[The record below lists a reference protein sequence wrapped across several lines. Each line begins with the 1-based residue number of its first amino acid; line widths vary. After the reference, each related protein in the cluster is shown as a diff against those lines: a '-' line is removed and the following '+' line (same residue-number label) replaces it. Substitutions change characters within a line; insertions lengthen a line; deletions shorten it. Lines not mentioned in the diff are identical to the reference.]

1 MAKKI
6 LVINDTQEILQ
17 LFADILITEGY
28 EVALHSYSTRDID
41 LVRKVAPDLI
51 ISDHPPTDEKQA
63 WQFLQKLK
71 MTRETAR
78 IPVVLCTTNS
88 KTIMEGE
95 GHLAAKGV
103 IVVLKPFDIDDL
115 LEAVATQIGKAWE
128 DDSAGLANK
137 VVNTEAATG
146 AEGM

>member
-1 MAKKI
+1 VPKKI

-17 LFADILITEGY
+17 LFADILTGEGY

-41 LVRKVAPDLI
+41 LVKRVAPDLI

-71 MTRETAR
+71 MVRETAS

-88 KTIMEGE
+88 KTVVEGE

-115 LEAVATQIGKAWE
+115 LNAVETQIGKAWE
-128 DDSAGLANK
+128 SDEAGLAK
-137 VVNTEAATG
+137 KIVSTEENSDPG
-146 AEGM
+146 L

>member
-1 MAKKI
+1 MPKKI

-17 LFADILITEGY
+17 LFADILTGEGY

-41 LVRKVAPDLI
+41 LVKRVAPDLI

-71 MTRETAR
+71 MVRETAH

-88 KTIMEGE
+88 KTVTEGE

-115 LEAVATQIGKAWE
+115 ISAVETQIGKAWE
-128 DDSAGLANK
+128 SDEAGLAK
-137 VVNTEAATG
+137 RIVTTDDG
-146 AEGM
+146 AGPAL

>member
-17 LFADILITEGY
+17 LFAEILNGEGY

-41 LVRKVAPDLI
+41 VVKRAAPDLI

-71 MTRETAR
+71 MTRETSH

-88 KTIMEGE
+88 KTIIEGE

-103 IVVLKPFDIDDL
+103 IVVLKPFDIEDL
-115 LEAVATQIGKAWE
+115 IGAVETQIGKAWDPTNQGMTDMVVDIQPE
-128 DDSAGLANK
+128 PSK
-137 VVNTEAATG
+137 VNQ
-146 AEGM
+146 

>member
-1 MAKKI
+1 MPKKI

-17 LFADILITEGY
+17 LFADILTGEGY
-28 EVALHSYSTRDID
+28 EVALHSYSTRDIE
-41 LVRKVAPDLI
+41 LVKKVAPDLI

-71 MTRETAR
+71 MTRETSR

-88 KTIMEGE
+88 KTIIEGE

-103 IVVLKPFDIDDL
+103 IVVLKPFDIEDL
-115 LEAVATQIGKAWE
+115 LGAVETQIGKAWDGE
-128 DDSAGLANK
+128 DAGLANK
-137 VVNTEAATG
+137 VINTQDDVTVES
-146 AEGM
+146 M

>member
-17 LFADILITEGY
+17 LFAEILTGEGY
-28 EVALHSYSTRDID
+28 EVELHSYSTRDMD
-41 LVRKVAPDLI
+41 TVRQAAPDLI

-71 MTRETAR
+71 MTPETAK

-88 KTIMEGE
+88 KIVIEGE

-103 IVVLKPFDIDDL
+103 VIVLKPFDIEDL
-115 LEAVATQIGKAWE
+115 LDAVETQIGKAA
-128 DDSAGLANK
+128 DLSDGGLADK
-137 VVNTEAATG
+137 VVSSQ
-146 AEGM
+146 

>member
-1 MAKKI
+1 MPKKI

-17 LFADILITEGY
+17 LFADILTGEGY

-41 LVRKVAPDLI
+41 LVKRVAPDLI

-71 MTRETAR
+71 MVRETAS

-88 KTIMEGE
+88 KTVVEGE

-115 LEAVATQIGKAWE
+115 LNAVETQIGKAWE
-128 DDSAGLANK
+128 SDEAGLAK
-137 VVNTEAATG
+137 KIVSTEENSDPG
-146 AEGM
+146 L

>member
-17 LFADILITEGY
+17 LFAEILTGEGY
-28 EVALHSYSTRDID
+28 EVALHSYSTRDIE
-41 LVRKVAPDLI
+41 LVKRTAPDLI

-71 MTRETAR
+71 MTRQTAN

-88 KTIMEGE
+88 KIIIDGE

-103 IVVLKPFDIDDL
+103 IVVLKPFDIQDL
-115 LEAVATQIGKAWE
+115 LDAVETQIGKAWE
-128 DDSAGLANK
+128 ADEAGLTNM
-137 VVNTEAATG
+137 VVSVEPGAA
-146 AEGM
+146 E

>member
-1 MAKKI
+1 VPKKI

-17 LFADILITEGY
+17 LFADILTAEGY

-41 LVRKVAPDLI
+41 LVKRVAPDLI

-71 MTRETAR
+71 MVRETAA

-88 KTIMEGE
+88 KTVIEGE

-103 IVVLKPFDIDDL
+103 IVVLKPFDIEDL
-115 LEAVATQIGKAWE
+115 LNAVEAQIGKAGDGDE
-128 DDSAGLANK
+128 AGLANK
-137 VVNTEAATG
+137 VVSTEENAG
-146 AEGM
+146 PSEG

>member
-17 LFADILITEGY
+17 LFAEILTGEGY
-28 EVALHSYSTRDID
+28 EVQLHSYSTRDIE
-41 LVRKVAPDLI
+41 VVKRAAPELI

-71 MTRETAR
+71 MTRETAN

-88 KTIMEGE
+88 RIIMEGE

-103 IVVLKPFDIDDL
+103 IVVLKPFDIEDL
-115 LEAVATQIGKAWE
+115 LDAVATQIGKSWE
-128 DDSAGLANK
+128 GDNVGLNNM
-137 VVNTEAATG
+137 VVNIEPDG
-146 AEGM
+146 AE

>member
-1 MAKKI
+1 MPKKI

-17 LFADILITEGY
+17 LFADILTGEGY

-41 LVRKVAPDLI
+41 LVKKVAPDLI

-71 MTRETAR
+71 MVRETAH

-88 KTIMEGE
+88 KMIIEGE

-103 IVVLKPFDIDDL
+103 IVILKPFDIDDL
-115 LEAVATQIGKAWE
+115 VDAVQTQIGKAWDGPQVGLSQKIVNPE
-128 DDSAGLANK
+128 DDPGPNL
-137 VVNTEAATG
+137 
-146 AEGM
+146 

>member
-1 MAKKI
+1 MPKKI

-17 LFADILITEGY
+17 LFADILIGEGY
-28 EVALHSYSTRDID
+28 EVALHSYSTRDIE
-41 LVRKVAPDLI
+41 LVRKVSPDLI

-88 KTIMEGE
+88 KTIIEGE

-115 LEAVATQIGKAWE
+115 LDAVNTQIGKSWQGDE
-128 DDSAGLANK
+128 AGLANK
-137 VVNTEAATG
+137 VINTESEPA

>member
-1 MAKKI
+1 LAKKI

-17 LFADILITEGY
+17 LFAEILTDEGY
-28 EVALHSYSTRDID
+28 EVELHSYSTRDMET
-41 LVRKVAPDLI
+41 VKQAAPDLI

-71 MTRETAR
+71 MTRETAD

-88 KTIMEGE
+88 KIVMEGE

-103 IVVLKPFDIDDL
+103 VVVLKPFDIEDL
-115 LEAVATQIGKAWE
+115 LDAVTTQIGKA
-128 DDSAGLANK
+128 DDLTDAGLAGK
-137 VVNTEAATG
+137 VVNIGPEKPG
-146 AEGM
+146 K